1 MGALVLK
8 KSGQKSPVAGWVR
21 SFLPLRWTTLLET
34 TLFFRLH
41 KTFLSLMPVCKE
53 EASRGARAIMFTGEI
68 GSRSLGIVGTRPP
81 RTCWRVG
88 TGATMRPEIWGARK
102 ALVVA
107 VIGCVSMIPA
117 AGQEKAQTTARTV
130 AAKKWAGRD

>member
-1 MGALVLK
+1 
-8 KSGQKSPVAGWVR
+8 
-21 SFLPLRWTTLLET
+21 
-34 TLFFRLH
+34 
-41 KTFLSLMPVCKE
+41 
-53 EASRGARAIMFTGEI
+53 
-68 GSRSLGIVGTRPP
+68 
-81 RTCWRVG
+81 VG